1 MIIPD
6 SLQNGDTIA
15 ILAPATRVNPEFV
28 RGAEARLLA
37 EGCNVRVFPSA
48 LGDIAEGSYSAPFA
62 TRLAE
67 LTSAFADPE
76 IKAILCARGGY
87 GCARL
92 IDKFEPEFLRENA
105 KWMIGFSDISAL
117 HAMMGRAGVA
127 SIHGPMAKHI
137 ATSPA
142 DDYCTQALLRILRT
156 SQIPEYFAP
165 HEEENI
171 PGTAEGILVGG
182 NLTVLNDLAAT
193 PFDVFARAD
202 NEDIILVLEDIG
214 EAIYAVERM
223 MRRLMLA
230 GTLGKLKGIIFG
242 HFTEYR
248 ADRDYAD
255 MELMLTSL
263 MREAG
268 LENPERA
275 IPVVYGFPAGHTPDN
290 LPLVLN
296 VPARLAVTPEAT
308 LLSNFE
314 F

>member
-1 MIIPD
+1 MIVPE
-6 SLQNGDTIA
+6 SLQQGDTIA
-15 ILAPATRVNPEFV
+15 ILAPATRVNPDFT
-28 RGAEARLLA
+28 RGAEERLIS
-37 EGCNVRVFPSA
+37 EGFKVRMFPSA
-48 LGDIAEGSYSAPFA
+48 IGDIVEGSYSAPFA

-67 LTSAFADPE
+67 LTAAFADPE

-92 IDKFEPEFLRENA
+92 VDKFDPGFLRENA
-105 KWMIGFSDISAL
+105 KWLIGFSDISAL
-117 HAMMGRAGVA
+117 HAMLGRAGVA

-137 ATSPA
+137 TTSA
-142 DDYCTQALLRILRT
+142 EDDYCTQALLRILCT
-156 SQIPEYFAP
+156 SQIPEYLVP
-165 HEEENI
+165 HEEGNI

-182 NLTVLNDLAAT
+182 NLAVLNDLAAT

-202 NEDIILVLEDIG
+202 NEDIILLLEDIG

-248 ADRDYAD
+248 ADRDYRD
-255 MELMLTSL
+255 MKQMLMAL
-263 MREAG
+263 MHEAG
-268 LENPERA
+268 LDCPERA
-275 IPVVYGFPAGHTPDN
+275 IPVVYDFPAGHTPDN

-296 VPARLAVTPEAT
+296 APACLTVTPEGT
-308 LLSNFE
+308 ILS
-314 F
+314 